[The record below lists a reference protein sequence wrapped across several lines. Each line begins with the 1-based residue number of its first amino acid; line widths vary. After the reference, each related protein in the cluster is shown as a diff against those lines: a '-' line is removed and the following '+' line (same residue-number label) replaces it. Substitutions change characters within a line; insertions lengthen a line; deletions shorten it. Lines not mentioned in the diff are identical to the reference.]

1 MTKLLDRICELRDI
15 LEQKKYNE
23 LGRARMLCDSLFK
36 ELHLHMTRKSKDYS
50 YELDFTSQDLRETA
64 KAIGD
69 TLKRWDDI
77 MNPTKQIKKLSRNAL
92 LLKEEKKKVTILNNN
107 MDEALPIMR
116 YRRDYAPILTG
127 LLSIL
132 EYHAVFL
139 YFIEDVSN
147 DEFSI
152 KYTERGPPAPPMAL
166 EAKPTGIREKSTNWG
181 ACRA

>member
-77 MNPTKQIKKLSRNAL
+77 MNPTKQIKKLSKNAL
-92 LLKEEKKKVTILNNN
+92 LLKEEHKKVINLNNY
-107 MDEALPIMR
+107 MDEVLPIMR
-116 YRRDYAPILTG
+116 YRRDYAHSLITFKSL
-127 LLSIL
+127 I

-139 YFIEDVSN
+139 YYIEDVSN
-147 DEFSI
+147 DNFAI
-152 KYTERGPPAPPMAL
+152 NYTERVV
-166 EAKPTGIREKSTNWG
+166 K
-181 ACRA
+181 